1 MKNELLRI
9 YAATALDS
17 ILTADDV
24 SYANLNRSALCF
36 RIQEQHTEIEKE
48 ISFGL
53 ADQWNEIKEY
63 ERASV
68 FRKIWLRIIQTFRNT
83 TGSAGF
89 PMQVLESIVDTM
101 LPDIVAFFETDEGK
115 REFEEWKEERRRAEI
130 VRHYDALIYEN
141 NDPVHD
147 PEPLKKHMD
156 GWDGDVFLE
165 ELELSKRKTIL
176 EIGVGTGRLALKTAP
191 QSYAFYGIDLSPKTI
206 ERAKENLAGIE
217 EVNLICDDF
226 LTYEFDRMFDVIY
239 SSLTFMHI
247 KEKQAAIEKAARLLN
262 EYGRFVL
269 SIEKSPATELEY
281 GKRKIEI
288 FPDRPETIVKC
299 MESAGL
305 KKIKQR
311 ETEFAYII
319 SAEKEVIA

>member
-17 ILTADDV
+17 ILTKDDV
-24 SYANLNRSALCF
+24 SYTSLNRSALCF
-36 RIQEQHTEIEKE
+36 HIQERHAEIEKE

-53 ADQWNEIKEY
+53 VDKWNEIKEY

-68 FRKIWLRIIQTFRNT
+68 FRKFWLRIVQTFQNGK
-83 TGSAGF
+83 GSAGI
-89 PMQVLESIVDTM
+89 PMHVLESIVDTM

-130 VRHYDALIYEN
+130 VRHYDALIDEN

-147 PEPLKKHMD
+147 LGSLKKHMD
-156 GWDGDVFLE
+156 GWDGDIFIE
-165 ELELSKRKTIL
+165 ELELSKRKTVL
-176 EIGVGTGRLALKTAP
+176 EIGVGTGRLAVKTAS
-191 QSYAFYGIDLSPKTI
+191 QSYAFYGIDLSPKTV

-217 EVNLICDDF
+217 GINLICGDF
-226 LTYEFDRMFDVIY
+226 LTYEFDRSFDIIY

-269 SIEKSPATELEY
+269 SIEKSQATVLEY
-281 GKRKIEI
+281 GKRKIEA
-288 FPDRPETIVKC
+288 FPDRPETIEKY
-299 MESAGL
+299 MKSAGL

-311 ETEFAYII
+311 ETEFAYIVI
-319 SAEKEVIA
+319 GEK